1 MLVVIHPDKEK
12 ASEQAAKIVAD
23 QVRRKPGSVLGLP
36 TGSSPLAM
44 YSELIKMHR
53 DESLDLSQVTTFNLD
68 EYFGL
73 SPKHPQSF
81 YRYIHENFLDHVNI
95 KTENTHVPDGAS
107 PDFSTTCAG
116 YEASIKI
123 SGGIDLQ
130 ILGIGRTGHIGFNEP
145 TSSLASRTRL
155 KTLSDETISDN
166 SRISGDIPPVAIT
179 MGIATILEAKR
190 ILLLAFGET
199 KADAVAKAIE
209 GPISSSCS
217 ASALQMHPHVTF
229 ILDERAAAKLSHRSY
244 YDRVVEQTKKY
255 SPELLGISHES

>member
-1 MLVVIHPDKEK
+1 MLVAIHPDKES
-12 ASEQAAKIVAD
+12 ASVQAAKIVAD
-23 QVRRKPGSVLGLP
+23 QIRRKRDSVLGLS
-36 TGSSPLAM
+36 TGKTPLAT
-44 YSELIKMHR
+44 YAELIRMHR
-53 DESLDLSQVTTFNLD
+53 EHSLDFSRATTFNLD
-68 EYFGL
+68 EYFGIARD
-73 SPKHPQSF
+73 HPQSF
-81 YRYIHENFLDHVNI
+81 YQHIHENFLDHVNL
-95 KTENTHVPDGAS
+95 KPENTHIPDGAS
-107 PDFSTTCAG
+107 KDFLKTCADF
-116 YEASIKI
+116 EAAIREA
-123 SGGIDLQ
+123 GGIDLQ

-166 SRISGDIPPVAIT
+166 SRISGDIPTVAIT

-190 ILLLAFGET
+190 ILLVAFDEA

-229 ILDERAAAKLSHRSY
+229 ILDEAAAAKLSHRSY

-255 SPELLGISHES
+255 SPELLGFPND